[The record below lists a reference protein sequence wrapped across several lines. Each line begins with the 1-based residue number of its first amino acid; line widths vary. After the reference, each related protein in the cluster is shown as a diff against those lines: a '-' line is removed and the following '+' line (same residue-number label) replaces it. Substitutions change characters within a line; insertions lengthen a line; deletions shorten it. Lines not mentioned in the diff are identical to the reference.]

1 MFPAL
6 GGTFLSAEP
15 QGTSK
20 STLFLFHDCSMLSIY
35 FIYYLLM
42 TLLDVCF
49 FALAFLG
56 LVSESGGYSLV
67 VVRDL
72 IIALASVVAE
82 FGLLVTPAQELWH
95 VGLVVGTP
103 ALERELQE

>member
-1 MFPAL
+1 MKV
-6 GGTFLSAEP
+6 FL
-15 QGTSK
+15 K
-20 STLFLFHDCSMLSIY
+20 KIIIY

-82 FGLLVTPAQELWH
+82 FGLLVTLAQELWH